1 MLEVARYFFV
11 LPIPHGVIRV
21 LATSAIVVVL
31 VFVLKEW
38 LVVVATSLYR
48 FGLSLLVLVFSTFL
62 GILLTDGLNDR
73 E

>member
-1 MLEVARYFFV
+1 M
-11 LPIPHGVIRV
+11 IRV